1 MDGLA
6 AAGRAQQL
14 PWPLALLLLVLGG
27 SAGSWAHFAG
37 RVAASPIVRAASPI
51 VRAAAVE
58 GFEGLARATSAAAIM
73 GAPQMGAW
81 ATLGAGVAAGF
92 FLASLA
98 ACACACG
105 GSCLGAVCY
114 WAQGRSREATTCA
127 DLDALAGQ
135 IYAGGRQGRAL
146 RAASQ
151 RLRAMDDDVWYWAVR
166 RSREQMPSVGLEE
179 PRR

>member
-14 PWPLALLLLVLGG
+14 PWPLAVLLLVVGG

-37 RVAASPIVRAASPI
+37 RVAASPIVRAA
-51 VRAAAVE
+51 AME

-81 ATLGAGVAAGF
+81 ATVGAGAAAGF
-92 FLASLA
+92 LLASLA

-105 GSCLGAVCY
+105 GSFLGAVCY
-114 WAQGRSREATTCA
+114 WAQGRSRDATTRA

-135 IYAGGRQGRAL
+135 IYSGGPQGSTL
-146 RAASQ
+146 RAAAR
-151 RLRAMDDDVWYWAVR
+151 RLRSADNDVWAWAAQR
-166 RSREQMPSVGLEE
+166 ARAQMPAAA
-179 PRR
+179 RREDPWR